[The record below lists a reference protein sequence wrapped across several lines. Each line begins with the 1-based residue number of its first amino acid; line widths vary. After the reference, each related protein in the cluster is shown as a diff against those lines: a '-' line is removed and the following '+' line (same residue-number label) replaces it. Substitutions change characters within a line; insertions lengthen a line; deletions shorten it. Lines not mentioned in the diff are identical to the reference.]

1 MKARPSVLHTWVRS
15 AGGPL
20 IAVPESE
27 LNNWAGVDDND
38 GPVETWGD
46 YGRACAVE
54 GYIGLVVVGAQRA
67 LVLGDE
73 PAMTTFLATER
84 LFVRWAGA
92 DSETELIAAAR
103 RTLAGEPDWDDD
115 EDLIWE
121 ARESVV
127 LFDSAIPG
135 AESEPDDR
143 LVIDLDP
150 GRYRVRATYTKDEDN
165 WMILVHLQPTT

>member
-1 MKARPSVLHTWVRS
+1 MLHPWVQSV
-15 AGGPL
+15 GGPL

-54 GYIGLVVVGAQRA
+54 GYIGLVVVGAQHA
-67 LVLGDE
+67 LVLDDE
-73 PAMTTFLATER
+73 PAMTTYLATER
-84 LFVRWAGA
+84 LFVRWVGA
-92 DSETELIAAAR
+92 DSETELIMAAR
-103 RTLAGEPDWDDD
+103 RALTGELDWDDD

-121 ARESVV
+121 VREPVV

-135 AESEPDDR
+135 AELEPDDL

-165 WMILVHLQPTT
+165 WMILVHVQPTA

>member
-1 MKARPSVLHTWVRS
+1 MAAWSMRLLVPS
-15 AGGPL
+15 
-20 IAVPESE
+20 
-27 LNNWAGVDDND
+27 
-38 GPVETWGD
+38 
-46 YGRACAVE
+46 
-54 GYIGLVVVGAQRA
+54 
-67 LVLGDE
+67 
-73 PAMTTFLATER
+73 
-84 LFVRWAGA
+84 LFR

-103 RTLAGEPDWDDD
+103 RTLAGRPDWDDD

-135 AESEPDDR
+135 AELEPDDR